1 MIIFSA
7 FGFSNEYCV

>member
-7 FGFSNEYCV
+7 FGFSNEYCA